1 MNNCLKWLQVFI
13 FLSLFIFETHG
24 QSGTIQGTITDAK
37 TGESLIGTNIIL
49 QGTYTGTTSDLD
61 GNFRLQN
68 INPGTYN
75 LVVSYIS
82 YNQQIIRVT
91 VKANETTR
99 IDVKLEPATL
109 EIESVKVTATR
120 RTNTEMALVSSLKAS
135 NVVANGISNQQIIRS
150 QDKDASEVV
159 RRVPGITIR
168 DGRFVIVRGLV
179 ERYNVTWL
187 NGIPAPSSEADMRS
201 FSFDLI
207 PSNQIDNILIYK
219 TPAPE
224 LPADFAGAAI
234 QISSLGFADKNS
246 FGISYSAGYV
256 EGTTFQEYYKYKGG
270 KYDWLGFD
278 DGTRALPHGFP
289 STKEFRAL
297 ASNSSAEDK
306 LKIQELG
313 RSFNKIWTPD
323 LVKAAPM
330 NQTFN
335 MSVSRYFLLGK
346 TSLGLV
352 SSILYNKTIDSDH
365 ILRRGYQAYNTI
377 LDKSNPY
384 YIYNDD
390 KYKETAR
397 AGALLNI
404 NFVFGS
410 NQKIEFRNLFNQQG
424 SSSTTLRTGQNFYG
438 GNFEKNYEL
447 DYQSRLTFSSTL
459 GGKHTLF
466 NQLSSFD
473 WTFGYAYADQ
483 NRPDIRRVQTSLS
496 GDLDPALDPFRIG
509 VNFNADPKLL
519 GRLFLQNYEHLK
531 NINLNFS
538 QKIPLGN
545 FVPEIKTG
553 FLYTHLQRNFSAR
566 NIGYAFANIFKF
578 NWNLVKLPVDTVA
591 FSPQFFSTIRDL
603 FIDENINP
611 ENGLKIDESTNKS
624 DSYEAWNETYAAYT
638 GLLIPLFNKIKIYAG
653 IRYENT
659 AQNLSGYLET
669 GDSIVVKNIFKDLF
683 PSVNLTFNLTEN
695 TLLRLAYGKTLNRP
709 EFREISP
716 FSFFDFDE
724 NASIYGNPYLKSS
737 YVHNSD
743 IRIEWYPAQGEIISI
758 GIFNKNFLN
767 PIEKQLINVGS
778 GYNYTFRNARSAY
791 SRGIELEVRKSFQF
805 LENSPSVF
813 NMLKDFT
820 LILNGSLIQSR
831 INNPDP
837 NERDSIRPLQGQS
850 PYILNAGL
858 YYQQEK
864 SGLSVTALYN
874 VIGKRIDYIGDLENP
889 HIWEMPFHSLDL
901 SISKKIGRFIT
912 LKLGAKN
919 ILNETVIFQQ
929 FEEPVLN
936 NMDHK
941 VTRIQTTRKFIPGR
955 QFSLGISLLF

>member
-384 YIYNDD
+384 YKYNDD

>member
-1 MNNCLKWLQVFI
+1 LQVFI

-384 YIYNDD
+384 YKYNDD

>member
-1 MNNCLKWLQVFI
+1 LQVFI

-256 EGTTFQEYYKYKGG
+256 EGTTFQKYYKYKGG

-384 YIYNDD
+384 YKYNDD